1 MAKAVKDIFKTTLF
15 AILSAVLFIVLGLVF
30 FMIYLWI
37 VSTGTDL
44 LGITGLDA
52 NWAAFAAA
60 ILAAATIIGAA
71 IESG

>member
-1 MAKAVKDIFKTTLF
+1 MAAKVKSIFRTTIF
-15 AILSAVLFIVLGLVF
+15 AILSAVIFIVLGLVF

-37 VSTGTDL
+37 VSTGASL
-44 LGITGLDA
+44 LGLTGLDA